1 MQGSPCVGYPMH
13 KTYHSYSKEEL
24 QRIYTFDVYQGDKID
39 SNMKSIAI
47 SLEFQ
52 DTEKTLTSEDVD
64 KFINQILK
72 RLDFTYQAKLR
83 S

>member
-1 MQGSPCVGYPMH
+1 
-13 KTYHSYSKEEL
+13 
-24 QRIYTFDVYQGDKID
+24 
-39 SNMKSIAI
+39 MKSIAI

-52 DTEKTLTSEDVD
+52 DSEKTLTSEDVD
-64 KFINQILK
+64 KFINSILK